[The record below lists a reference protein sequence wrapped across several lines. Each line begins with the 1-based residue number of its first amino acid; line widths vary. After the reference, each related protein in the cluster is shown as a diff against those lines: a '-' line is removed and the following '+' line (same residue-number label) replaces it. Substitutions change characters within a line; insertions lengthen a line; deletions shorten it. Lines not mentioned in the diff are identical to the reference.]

1 LPSSPKLKSDA
12 QATASLI
19 SPVGDRHISL
29 IPRYLNPNGPRFTN
43 ALDRIL
49 YDHSLSILPN
59 LVFLNRARSSEIC
72 AAQIYELHDAD
83 AGLRSALL
91 VSSATHLFVQGVVSK
106 LDFLKIRQRALRAIS
121 NAVLA
126 KQEPDNSTQ
135 RLLTVTSAATNPWGQ
150 VGSLHCSDAYLSAS
164 LNLSATGLI
173 LGEPLHNILPLIQ
186 GTVLFVMQ
194 RHRFAE
200 FASKRQSSSPL
211 AVINNISSHSF
222 TITKR
227 MLAYFDIMSC
237 VPCARTPYMAE
248 LYWFTDKACVE
259 QQNMDGSGLDLT
271 MGCFPV
277 LFALLGR
284 CSTFIDSRFK
294 NVTTLDKL
302 HAIEVSL
309 LNDLQHWSP
318 LPQRLPILSTSP
330 GHDSYTFHTSDYRI
344 CVFAGNA
351 YSLAT
356 QIFLLRSR
364 DFDETSSQIEALV
377 HLLSMEI
384 LQVPIESAP
393 MTTMLWPLW
402 VLGCES
408 YDPATR
414 DGTIMPIF
422 NRLLQRQSFRN
433 IHLALEALRTR
444 IWRLGHGTGE
454 TALKERAVEESSSS
468 QYPWRQSEWVKYCW
482 VEKIQLT
489 LA

>member
-1 LPSSPKLKSDA
+1 M
-12 QATASLI
+12 
-19 SPVGDRHISL
+19 
-29 IPRYLNPNGPRFTN
+29 
-43 ALDRIL
+43 
-49 YDHSLSILPN
+49 SILPN

-91 VSSATHLFVQGVVSK
+91 ISSATHLFVQGVVSK
-106 LDFLKIRQRALRAIS
+106 IEFLKIRQRALRAIS

-126 KQEPDNSTQ
+126 RQEPDNSTQ
-135 RLLTVTSAATNPWGQ
+135 RFLKTTSVATHPWGQ
-150 VGSLHCSDAYLSAS
+150 VGSLNCSDAYLSAS

-186 GTVLFVMQ
+186 GTVLFVME
-194 RHRFAE
+194 RHRFADY
-200 FASKRQSSSPL
+200 ASKRQSSSPL
-211 AVINNISSHSF
+211 AATSNISSHSF

-248 LYWFTDKACVE
+248 HYWFTDKACVE
-259 QQNMDGSGLDLT
+259 QQNMDGSGLDLI

-284 CSTFIDSRFK
+284 CSTLVNSRFK
-294 NVTTLDKL
+294 NVISLDKL
-302 HAIEVSL
+302 HTIEVSL
-309 LNDLQHWSP
+309 LHDLQHWTP
-318 LPQRLPILSTSP
+318 LPQRLPILNASP
-330 GHDSYTFHTSDYRI
+330 GHGSYTFHASDYRI
-344 CVFAGNA
+344 CVSAGNA

-364 DFDETSSQIEALV
+364 DFDETSSQVEALV
-377 HLLSMEI
+377 HLLSIEV

-408 YDPATR
+408 YDSATR
-414 DGTIMPIF
+414 DDTIMPIF
-422 NRLLQRQSFRN
+422 NRLLDRQSFRN
-433 IHLALEALRTR
+433 IHLTLEALRNR

-454 TALKERAVEESSSS
+454 IALKERVVEKSSPS

-482 VEKIQLT
+482 VEKVELT